1 MNPSV
6 RWKRLVSSPW
16 LAETLAGL
24 GAALFA
30 LQIWVYAHTQ
40 TSILDEGAY
49 LLKGYF
55 FAIGRYTPY
64 QDYGFWTN
72 HMPFSFLI
80 PGIVQRIF
88 GPGLRT
94 GRYFAVFLGLL
105 MLLGIW
111 WLARRIGGR
120 WWAAGA
126 VGLFAFNVQLI
137 KVYSVMASQ
146 GLVACMLVWVLVL
159 TLGNQRRLWQLL
171 LGTALA
177 VLVVLTRIN
186 MAPLLPLLILYILWE
201 NGWRVG
207 LWSFAVGMLTFV
219 GGHAFFW
226 PEILHMWASWL
237 PVGLFPFLEP
247 WARPA
252 AIPNWQPETSFSD
265 RILSFFQAIRLH
277 YFSTVG
283 ALTTLILWPRKS
295 QWKSAWRMRAAT
307 FLVALFML
315 LWAFH
320 AWASLGK
327 NYCVYCLDAYISF
340 FAILGVLLV
349 IVAASSWRGARMR
362 WLPAGLIFCL
372 SAGIS
377 FGLIPI
383 FGSKLISNRFVYR
396 LMQVDVP
403 RIKSFR
409 IQTGTTELWGY
420 FANKF
425 AISETQ
431 VVEYAIDLLRIVG
444 FVSLGLLAGWL
455 IWRFGEKLGRGLF
468 QGETISPV
476 VARLTAL
483 LLVGTL
489 ITLLVGL
496 TPYDRDCGGDVIASY
511 EAGGARLAEVVPAGA
526 KVYWWGGLSAVPLL
540 YIPEAQIYP
549 AQINDGYSYRLSGDA
564 DELERFGWWSEE
576 LAEKWLQEAD
586 VILIEARQYGGFA
599 TSFAESGAFDET
611 SPTPPMIPCRANSPI
626 HIFVRTE

>member
-1 MNPSV
+1 
-6 RWKRLVSSPW
+6 
-16 LAETLAGL
+16 
-24 GAALFA
+24 
-30 LQIWVYAHTQ
+30 
-40 TSILDEGAY
+40 
-49 LLKGYF
+49 
-55 FAIGRYTPY
+55 
-64 QDYGFWTN
+64 
-72 HMPFSFLI
+72 
-80 PGIVQRIF
+80 
-88 GPGLRT
+88 
-94 GRYFAVFLGLL
+94 
-105 MLLGIW
+105 
-111 WLARRIGGR
+111 
-120 WWAAGA
+120 
-126 VGLFAFNVQLI
+126 
-137 KVYSVMASQ
+137 MASQ
-146 GLVACMLVWVLVL
+146 GLVACMLVWVLAL
-159 TLGNQRRLWQLL
+159 TLGNERRLWQLL

-186 MAPLLPLLILYILWE
+186 MAPLLPLLTLYILWE
-201 NGWRVG
+201 NGWQVG
-207 LWSFAVGMLTFV
+207 LWSFVVGMLTFV

-226 PEILHMWASWL
+226 PGILHMWASWL

-247 WARPA
+247 WARPE

-265 RILSFFQAIRLH
+265 RILSFSQAMRLH
-277 YFSTVG
+277 YFATAG
-283 ALTTLILWPRKS
+283 ALTALVLWPRKG
-295 QWKSAWRMRAAT
+295 QWKSEWRMRAAV
-307 FLVALFML
+307 FLATLFMI

-320 AWASLGK
+320 VWASLGK
-327 NYCVYCLDAYISF
+327 NYCVYCLDAYMSF

-377 FGLIPI
+377 YGLLPI
-383 FGSKLISNRFVYR
+383 FGSKLISNRFVNR
-396 LMQVDVP
+396 LMHVDVP

-409 IQTGTTELWGY
+409 IQTGTTELWSY

-425 AISETQ
+425 ALSETQ
-431 VVEYAIDLLRIVG
+431 VVEYATDILRAAG
-444 FVSLGLLAGWL
+444 FVAIGLLFGWL
-455 IWRFGEKLGRGLF
+455 ILRYSEKLGRMVWKNEVVSPAATSMIAFLF
-468 QGETISPV
+468 
-476 VARLTAL
+476 
-483 LLVGTL
+483 VGTL

-511 EAGGARLAEVVPAGA
+511 EAGGARLAEAVPAGA

-576 LAEKWLQEAD
+576 LAETWLQEAD

-599 TSFAESGAFDET
+599 TSFAESEAFDET